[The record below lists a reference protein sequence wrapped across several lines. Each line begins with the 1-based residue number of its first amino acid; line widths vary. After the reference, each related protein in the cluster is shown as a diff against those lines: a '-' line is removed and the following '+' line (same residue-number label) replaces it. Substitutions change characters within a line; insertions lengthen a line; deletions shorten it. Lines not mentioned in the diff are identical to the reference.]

1 MRGALRGLQSERLA
15 HRGSLE
21 RLLAPRRVGQLTGDL
36 PNDRLRGA
44 LVDLRGLRLV
54 VGRLTL
60 GLPRLLNRWWAPLQ
74 IRFAPPRPGL

>member
-15 HRGSLE
+15 HRASLE

-60 GLPRLLNRWWAPLQ
+60 GLPRLLDPCWAPLQ
-74 IRFAPPRPGL
+74 IRFAPPLPGL